1 MATSSTDKLVK
12 IIQEGQ
18 VQMLDYLRR
27 ADERGER
34 QSRATLKAL
43 AALHDSIR
51 DGQKTLHDGQKV
63 LHDGQK
69 VLLDGQKVLHDGQ
82 KTLHDGQKT
91 LHDGQKTLLDGQKT
105 LGQML
110 LDMQAITVRALDL
123 TRDIH
128 SEVLDKKSSQ
138 H

>member
-1 MATSSTDKLVK
+1 MATSSTEKLVK
-12 IIQEGQ
+12 MIQEGQ
-18 VQMLDYLRR
+18 TQMLDYLRR

-43 AALHDSIR
+43 AAIQE
-51 DGQKTLHDGQKV
+51 GQKTLHEGQKV
-63 LHDGQK
+63 LHQGQ
-69 VLLDGQKVLHDGQ
+69 Q
-82 KTLHDGQKT
+82 TLA
-91 LHDGQKTLLDGQKT
+91 
-105 LGQML
+105 QML
-110 LDMQAITVRALDL
+110 SDIQAITVRALEL

>member
-91 LHDGQKTLLDGQKT
+91 LLDGQKT